1 MKPTRTY
8 TAEELRYLKML
19 SRQYPTVRAAGT
31 EIINLQAIMNL
42 PKGCEHFISD
52 VHGEYEAFLHILNS
66 CSGVVRERL
75 DFLYQDSMPRAKL
88 DQLATLIYYP
98 EEKMEELRPQI
109 EDLDEWYRITLN
121 RLMEVC
127 RLVTARY
134 SRSKVR
140 KAIPADYTYIIEELL
155 HTHSEEIDKQDY
167 YKNIITTIVD
177 IGQAPDVIVAVCELI
192 KWAAVDHLHL
202 VGDIFDRGP
211 RADIIM
217 DSLLHHHS
225 VDIQWGNHDILWMGA
240 ASGSRTLVATVLANS
255 IHYNNLEVV
264 ETGYGISLRPLS
276 VFANEVYK
284 DCNVSRFAVKLT
296 GDNAGRYSEKD
307 KLLSAR
313 MHKAITMIL
322 FKLEGQKIQRHPEYN
337 MDDRLLL
344 DKIDYETKSICI
356 NGITYPLEDTDFP
369 TVDPKNPYELTAEEE
384 SVIDQLTASFERS
397 EKLQEHVRFLYSKG
411 SLYKIYNGNLLF
423 HGCIPLDENGEL
435 MSFHLDD
442 KERKGKEFLDFVDTS
457 ARQAFYHKRNSQ
469 ERKLGMDLLWFLWA
483 GRNSPIF
490 GRDRMTTFE
499 RRLIKDE
506 SAWTEPKNAYYT
518 LYQDPAIC
526 DMILKEFGL
535 EGPHCHII
543 NGHVPV
549 KAKKGE
555 SPIKGGGK
563 LIVID
568 GGFCKAYQSTSGI
581 AGYTLIYNSHSFRIV
596 SHQPF
601 AGREKAIRENFDI
614 ASSTEIFERL
624 DGRQKIKETDI
635 GRDLQTQIDDLRALL
650 NAYRDGVVQ
659 EDHHKKYSN

>member
-1 MKPTRTY
+1 MNPTRTY
-8 TAEELRYLKML
+8 TPEELRYLKML

-75 DFLYQDSMPRAKL
+75 DFLYQDSVPRAEL

-240 ASGSRTLVATVLANS
+240 AAGNPASIFVCINNNVKYGNYEVLEN
-255 IHYNNLEVV
+255 
-264 ETGYGISLRPLS
+264 GYGISMRNLVLFAEKTYSKEEGMDPL
-276 VFANEVYK
+276 K
-284 DCNVSRFAVKLT
+284 
-296 GDNAGRYSEKD
+296 
-307 KLLSAR
+307 
-313 MHKAITMIL
+313 KAISVLI
-322 FKLEGQKIQRHPEYN
+322 FKLEGQLIKRHPEYRMQN
-337 MDDRLLL
+337 RLLL
-344 DKIDYETKSICI
+344 GQVDWDNYT
-356 NGITYPLEDTDFP
+356 ITLDGVTHHLKTRDFP
-369 TVDPKNPYELTAEEE
+369 TVDPGNPFRLSPEEKE
-384 SVIDQLTASFERS
+384 VVKDLVHAFTHSVRLRQ
-397 EKLQEHVRFLYSKG
+397 HVNFLYSHG
-411 SLYKIYNGNLLF
+411 SMYKCVNENLLY
-423 HGCIPLDENGEL
+423 HGCMPLDEDGNFARVDFWGEPL
-435 MSFHLDD
+435 QGRAYLDKVD
-442 KERKGKEFLDFVDTS
+442 QEVRKAWSAPDESCVD
-457 ARQAFYHKRNSQ
+457 
-469 ERKLGMDLLWFLWA
+469 FLWYLWC
-483 GRNSPIF
+483 GIDSPLF
-490 GRDRMTTFE
+490 GRVIKTFE
-499 RRLIKDE
+499 RTYLEDK
-506 SAWTEPKNAYYT
+506 STWKEPRNPYYVFNREKRT
-518 LYQDPAIC
+518 AK
-526 DMILKEFGL
+526 MILHEFGL
-535 EGPHCHII
+535 YSERSHII
-543 NGHVPV
+543 NGHTPV
-549 KAKKGE
+549 NVKKGE
-555 SPIKGGGK
+555 SPIRADGK
-563 LIVID
+563 LYVID
-568 GGFCKAYQSTSGI
+568 GGFCKAYQKATGI
-581 AGYTLIYNSHSFRIV
+581 AGYTLIFNSHGMKLKT
-596 SHQPF
+596 HQPF
-601 AGREKAIRENFDI
+601 ESLKKALEENVDIHSDTEIVEVEDRRIMVGDTDQGVIIRE
-614 ASSTEIFERL
+614 R
-624 DGRQKIKETDI
+624 IK
-635 GRDLQTQIDDLRALL
+635 DLKELL
-650 NAYRDGVVQ
+650 KAYRSGLVR
-659 EDHHKKYSN
+659 ER